1 MPSFVISFD
10 NQIIIIIWI
19 HNNNYL
25 LFEII

>member
-1 MPSFVISFD
+1 MPIFVISFD